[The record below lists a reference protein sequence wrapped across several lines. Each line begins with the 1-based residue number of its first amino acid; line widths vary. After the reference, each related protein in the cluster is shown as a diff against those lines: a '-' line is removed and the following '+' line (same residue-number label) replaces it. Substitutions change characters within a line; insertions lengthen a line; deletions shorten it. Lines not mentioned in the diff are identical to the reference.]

1 MRVRCLRSILPIDQ
15 TFTIT
20 YSNTEISERW
30 HKKGR
35 VKKGKENKHPNKIEC
50 TG

>member
-1 MRVRCLRSILPIDQ
+1 MRVRHLRAILPIDQ

-30 HKKGR
+30 SKKGR
-35 VKKGKENKHPNKIEC
+35 GKKEKKTNTPIK
-50 TG
+50 